1 MDADIHSLIEKLSK
15 ASGIDLFPYLAQV
28 KEGESIHQPAAL
40 RPPTLTTDEIT
51 LLLGKS
57 VMQDTRLAVLVIN
70 TEMNVLLANE
80 TYCQWWQTTPEV
92 ANQANLQHLWSSA
105 SREWWHLLTLIKHAF
120 IKQKA
125 FEDVLHWHNNAQET
139 VLDVKTKFIDNN
151 GQQHQYLMLTFE
163 DITKRFQR
171 ERTLDRLSFVVK
183 HINDFVIVTN
193 EHGQIE
199 WVNDSFNKVTGYEL
213 REIEGVPLTKFL
225 QQKDLNKE
233 VIKRIE
239 AKIEKNEI
247 VEEELQNR
255 RKDGLPYWNKLTI
268 RVMYDTA
275 AHQKKYLS
283 IHTNTTEY
291 KAHEKYLSQLINELQ
306 HQQFAIDQAAL
317 ITITDRNGY
326 ITHANEAFC
335 RVSKYEEHELLGQKH
350 SLVNSGYHPRS
361 FFKDMWGTV
370 RKGMLWRGEIHN
382 RAKDGTFYWVDVTI
396 VPFLYK
402 DEGHDPYKYLFIR
415 FDITER
421 KNAEKQL
428 IVAKDKAEE
437 ANRLKS
443 NFLAN
448 MSHEIR
454 TPLNGILGVVQLIEM
469 ESDNETMLHYAHLIG
484 QSGQRL
490 LNTINGIL
498 DLSRIEA
505 NRAEVSWEQIN
516 IIELV
521 SALVQSLEVLANSR
535 NIYLNMEFNL
545 AQKQVLI
552 DPYLLEQVLN
562 NLLGNAIKFTERGGV
577 TLRLNDENNCLMIE
591 VIDTGI
597 GIEEH
602 FLKEIFEPFKQE
614 STGIERR
621 FQGSGL
627 GLAIAKKIVELMG
640 GDIKVRSKKNLGS
653 CFTVIFPEQKL
664 NPEAES
670 Q

>member
-1 MDADIHSLIEKLSK
+1 LL
-15 ASGIDLFPYLAQV
+15 P
-28 KEGESIHQPAAL
+28 
-40 RPPTLTTDEIT
+40 
-51 LLLGKS
+51 LLGEAI
-57 VMQDTRLAVLVIN
+57 VQDERLAILVIDEH
-70 TEMNVLLANE
+70 TKVLLANE
-80 TYCQWWQTTPEV
+80 LYCEWWQAESNALVHTSLEK
-92 ANQANLQHLWSSA
+92 LWSETEA
-105 SREWWHLLTLIKHAF
+105 TREWGHLLTLVKHAF
-120 IKQKA
+120 SKKKA
-125 FEDVLHWHNNAQET
+125 FNDVLHWHQNGQEK
-139 VLDVKTKFIDNN
+139 VVEVRTKFI
-151 GQQHQYLMLTFE
+151 GKPHSGQYLMLTFE

-171 ERTLDRLSFVVK
+171 ERTLDRLSFIMK

-193 EHGQIE
+193 ERGQIE
-199 WVNDSFNKVTGYEL
+199 WVNDTFNKITGYEL
-213 REIEGVPLTKFL
+213 KEIEGVPLTKFL
-225 QQKDLNKE
+225 QQKDLNAE
-233 VIKRIE
+233 VIQRIE
-239 AKIEKNEI
+239 AKFEKNEI
-247 VEEELQNR
+247 IEEELQNR
-255 RKDGLPYWNKLTI
+255 RKDGLPYWNRLSL

-275 AHQKKYLS
+275 AHKKKYLS
-283 IHTNTTEY
+283 IHTDTTEY

-335 RVSKYEEHELLGQKH
+335 KVSKYEEHELLGQKH
-350 SLVNSGYHPRS
+350 SIVNSGYHPLS
-361 FFKDMWGTV
+361 FFQEMWGTL
-370 RKGMLWRGEIHN
+370 RKGLLWRGEIHN
-382 RAKDGTFYWVDVTI
+382 RAKDGTFYWVDVTF

-428 IVAKDKAEE
+428 IIAKDKAEE

-454 TPLNGILGVVQLIEM
+454 TPLNGILGVVQLIEI
-469 ESDNETMLHYAHLIG
+469 ESENDTMLHYAHLIRE
-484 QSGQRL
+484 SGKRL

-505 NRAEVSWEQIN
+505 NRAEVSWEQVDIK
-516 IIELV
+516 
-521 SALVQSLEVLANSR
+521 ALLNAFVASLEVLANNQ
-535 NIYLNMEFNL
+535 NIYLNVEFSV
-545 AQKQVLI
+545 ARTQMWT

-577 TLRLNDENNCLMIE
+577 TLRVNDHNNELTIE

-597 GIEEH
+597 GIEER

-614 STGIERR
+614 STGIERS

-627 GLAIAKKIVELMG
+627 GLAIAKKIVVLMG
-640 GDIKVRSKKNLGS
+640 GEIKVESKKNIGS
-653 CFTVIFPEQKL
+653 CFTVVFPVRKS
-664 NPEAES
+664 NPELDA
-670 Q
+670 

>member
-1 MDADIHSLIEKLSK
+1 MDADINALIEKLSK
-15 ASGIDLFPYLAQV
+15 ASGVDLFPYLAQIEDV
-28 KEGESIHQPAAL
+28 QPTNL
-40 RPPTLTTDEIT
+40 PTHADL
-51 LLLGKS
+51 LPLLGEAI
-57 VMQDTRLAVLVIN
+57 VQDERLAVLVIDEH
-70 TEMNVLLANE
+70 TKVLLANE
-80 TYCQWWQTTPEV
+80 LYCQWWQAESNALV
-92 ANQANLQHLWSSA
+92 HASLEKLWSETEA
-105 SREWWHLLTLIKHAF
+105 TREWGHLLTLVKHAF
-120 IKQKA
+120 SKKKA
-125 FEDVLHWHNNAQET
+125 FNDVLHWHQNGQEK
-139 VLDVKTKFIDNN
+139 VVEVRTKFI
-151 GQQHQYLMLTFE
+151 GKPHSGQYLMLTFE

-171 ERTLDRLSFVVK
+171 ERTLDRLSFIMK

-193 EHGQIE
+193 ERGQIE
-199 WVNDSFNKVTGYEL
+199 WVNDTFNKITGYEL
-213 REIEGVPLTKFL
+213 KEIEGVPLTKFL
-225 QQKDLNKE
+225 QQKDLNAE
-233 VIKRIE
+233 VIQRIE
-239 AKIEKNEI
+239 AKFEKNEI
-247 VEEELQNR
+247 IEEELQNR
-255 RKDGLPYWNKLTI
+255 RKDGLPYWNRLSL

-275 AHQKKYLS
+275 AHKKKYLS
-283 IHTNTTEY
+283 IHTDTTEY

-317 ITITDRNGY
+317 ITITDRHGY

-335 RVSKYEEHELLGQKH
+335 KVSKYEEHELLGQKH
-350 SLVNSGYHPRS
+350 SIVNSGYHPRS
-361 FFKDMWGTV
+361 FFQEMWGTV

-428 IVAKDKAEE
+428 IIAKDKAEE

-454 TPLNGILGVVQLIEM
+454 TPLNGILGVVQLIEI
-469 ESDNETMLHYAHLIG
+469 ESENDTMLHYAHLIRE
-484 QSGQRL
+484 SGKRL

-505 NRAEVSWEQIN
+505 NRAEVSWEQVDIK
-516 IIELV
+516 
-521 SALVQSLEVLANSR
+521 ALLNAFVASLEVLANNQ
-535 NIYLNMEFNL
+535 NIYLNVEFSV
-545 AQKQVLI
+545 ARTQMWT

-577 TLRLNDENNCLMIE
+577 TLRVNDHNNELTIE

-597 GIEEH
+597 GIEER

-614 STGIERR
+614 STGIERS

-627 GLAIAKKIVELMG
+627 GLAIAKKIVVLMG
-640 GDIKVRSKKNLGS
+640 GEIKVESKKNIGS
-653 CFTVIFPEQKL
+653 CFTVVFPVRKS
-664 NPEAES
+664 NPELDA
-670 Q
+670 

>member
-1 MDADIHSLIEKLSK
+1 MDADIHVLIEKLSK
-15 ASGIDLFPYLAQV
+15 ASGVDLFPYLAQIEDV
-28 KEGESIHQPAAL
+28 QPTNL
-40 RPPTLTTDEIT
+40 PTHADL
-51 LLLGKS
+51 LPLLGEAI
-57 VMQDTRLAVLVIN
+57 VQDERLAVLVIDEH
-70 TEMNVLLANE
+70 TKVLLANGL
-80 TYCQWWQTTPEV
+80 YCQWWQAESNALV
-92 ANQANLQHLWSSA
+92 HASLEKLWSETEA
-105 SREWWHLLTLIKHAF
+105 TREWGHLLTLVKHAF
-120 IKQKA
+120 SKKKA
-125 FEDVLHWHNNAQET
+125 FNDVLHWHQNGQEK
-139 VLDVKTKFIDNN
+139 VVEVRTKFI
-151 GQQHQYLMLTFE
+151 GKPHSGQYLMLTFE

-171 ERTLDRLSFVVK
+171 ERTLDRLSFIMK

-193 EHGQIE
+193 ERGQIE
-199 WVNDSFNKVTGYEL
+199 WVNDTFNKITGYEL
-213 REIEGVPLTKFL
+213 KEIEGVPLTKFL
-225 QQKDLNKE
+225 QQKDLNAE
-233 VIKRIE
+233 VIQRIE
-239 AKIEKNEI
+239 AKFEKNEI
-247 VEEELQNR
+247 IEEELQNR
-255 RKDGLPYWNKLTI
+255 RKDGLPYWNRLSL

-275 AHQKKYLS
+275 AHKKKYLS
-283 IHTNTTEY
+283 IHTDTTEY

-317 ITITDRNGY
+317 ITITDRHGY

-335 RVSKYEEHELLGQKH
+335 KVSKYEEHELLGQKH
-350 SLVNSGYHPRS
+350 SIVNSGYHPRS
-361 FFKDMWGTV
+361 FFQEMWGTV

-428 IVAKDKAEE
+428 IIAKDKAEE

-454 TPLNGILGVVQLIEM
+454 TPLNGILGVVQLIEI
-469 ESDNETMLHYAHLIG
+469 ESENDTMLHYAHLIRE
-484 QSGQRL
+484 SGKRL

-505 NRAEVSWEQIN
+505 NRAEVSWEQVDIK
-516 IIELV
+516 
-521 SALVQSLEVLANSR
+521 ALLNAFVASLEVLANNQ
-535 NIYLNMEFNL
+535 NIYLNVEFSV
-545 AQKQVLI
+545 ARTQMWT

-577 TLRLNDENNCLMIE
+577 TLRVNDHNNELTIE

-597 GIEEH
+597 GIEER

-614 STGIERR
+614 STGIERS

-627 GLAIAKKIVELMG
+627 GLAIAKKIVVLMG
-640 GDIKVRSKKNLGS
+640 GEIKVESKKNIGS
-653 CFTVIFPEQKL
+653 CFTVVFPVRKS
-664 NPEAES
+664 NPELDA
-670 Q
+670 

>member
-1 MDADIHSLIEKLSK
+1 MLLKMDADIHALIKKLSK
-15 ASGIDLFPYLAQV
+15 ASGVDLFPYLAQIEDV
-28 KEGESIHQPAAL
+28 QPTTSPASIAL
-40 RPPTLTTDEIT
+40 LP
-51 LLLGKS
+51 LLGEAI
-57 VMQDTRLAVLVIN
+57 MQDERLAVLIIDVN
-70 TEMNVLLANE
+70 TKVLLVNE
-80 TYCQWWQTTPEV
+80 LYCQWWQAENDV
-92 ANQANLQHLWSSA
+92 LIQAHLEQLWSEA
-105 SREWWHLLTLIKHAF
+105 EATREWGHLLTLVKQAF
-120 IKQKA
+120 SKEKA
-125 FEDVLHWHNNAQET
+125 FNDVLHWHQGGQEK
-139 VLDVKTKFIDNN
+139 VLEVRTKFIGN
-151 GQQHQYLMLTFE
+151 GQYLMLTFE

-171 ERTLDRLSFVVK
+171 ERTLDRLSFIMK

-193 EHGQIE
+193 ERGQIE
-199 WVNDSFNKVTGYEL
+199 WVNDTFNKITGYEL
-213 REIEGVPLTKFL
+213 KEIEGVPLTKFL

-233 VIKRIE
+233 VIQRIE
-239 AKIEKNEI
+239 AKFETNEI
-247 VEEELQNR
+247 IEEELQNR
-255 RKDGLPYWNKLTI
+255 RKDGLPYWNRLSL

-275 AHQKKYLS
+275 AHKKKYLS
-283 IHTNTTEY
+283 IHTDTTEY

-335 RVSKYEEHELLGQKH
+335 KVTKYEEHELLGQKH
-350 SLVNSGYHPRS
+350 SIVNSGYHPRS
-361 FFKDMWGTV
+361 FFQEMWGTV

-382 RAKDGTFYWVDVTI
+382 RAKNGSFYWVDVTI

-454 TPLNGILGVVQLIEM
+454 TPLNGVLGVVQLIEI
-469 ESDNETMLHYAHLIG
+469 ESENDTMLHYAHLIRE
-484 QSGQRL
+484 SGKRL

-505 NRAEVSWEQIN
+505 NRAEVSWEQVDIK
-516 IIELV
+516 
-521 SALVQSLEVLANSR
+521 ALLNAFVASLEVLANNQ
-535 NIYLNMEFNL
+535 NIYLNVEFSV
-545 AQKQVLI
+545 ARTQMWT

-577 TLRLNDENNCLMIE
+577 TLRVNDHNDQLTIE

-597 GIEEH
+597 GIEER

-614 STGIERR
+614 STGIERT

-627 GLAIAKKIVELMG
+627 GLAIAKKIVVLMG
-640 GDIKVRSKKNLGS
+640 GEIKVESKKNIGS
-653 CFTVIFPEQKL
+653 CFTVVFPVRES
-664 NPEAES
+664 NPELDA
-670 Q
+670 